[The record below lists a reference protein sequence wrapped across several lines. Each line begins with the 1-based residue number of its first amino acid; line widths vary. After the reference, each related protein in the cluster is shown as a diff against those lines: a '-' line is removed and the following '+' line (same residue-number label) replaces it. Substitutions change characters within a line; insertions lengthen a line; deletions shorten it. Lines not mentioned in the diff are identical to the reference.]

1 MPIRPQ
7 HRALYP
13 VDWPELSA
21 SIRFHRAAGRCER
34 CGRPHGRQVLHAG
47 DGRWFD
53 RQRGAWRNGDGAEID
68 RPAKPYRLRWTFV
81 RLATCHVDH
90 DPTNSD
96 PANLAAWCQRCHIIN
111 DREEHRR
118 RAAITILL
126 RRAIGDLFTGLYRP
140 V

>member
-1 MPIRPQ
+1 MPIRPH

-13 VDWPELSA
+13 DDWPELSA
-21 SIRFHRAAGRCER
+21 SIRFHRAAGR
-34 CGRPHGRQVLHAG
+34 RQVLHAG

-53 RQRGAWRNGDGAEID
+53 RQRSTWRDGAGAEIK

-96 PANLAAWCQRCHIIN
+96 PANLRAWCQRCHILN

-126 RRAIGDLFTGLYRP
+126 RRAIGDLFTGPYA
-140 V
+140 